1 MISDRIDLILGE
13 LQEGTG
19 AAFAGTVRHE
29 GLRRSLKI
37 WFADLD
43 ERHGPVAELL
53 PYGLKGH
60 QVRLVFGNFS
70 AAVIAQI
77 KQASA
82 EDMQLARALV
92 SSIRTGVVLE
102 MPKQNLTG
110 WLITDGSFRVSA
122 TVRNLDD
129 PNSDQA
135 LAATCREVIVPLM
148 AAMAEL
154 IGYDAIDSAEEA
166 KDDIFEGAVL
176 RSVVQRRERNPRN
189 RLLCIRIHGEH
200 CAACG
205 MEPRVRYGVAGGVI
219 EVHHRQPLSTL
230 GEPRAYDPR
239 EDLVPL
245 CPTCHRAAHTRR
257 PLPYSPEELRDLM
270 GTVDD

>member
-1 MISDRIDLILGE
+1 MIADRLELILGE
-13 LQEGTG
+13 LREGTG
-19 AAFAGTVRHE
+19 AAFAGTARHD

-37 WFADLD
+37 WFSDLD

-60 QVRLVFGNFS
+60 QAKLGFGSF
-70 AAVIAQI
+70 AGAVIGQI
-77 KQASA
+77 KQASE
-82 EDMQLARALV
+82 EDVQLARALV
-92 SSIRTGVVLE
+92 SSIRADVALE
-102 MPKQNLTG
+102 MPGQDPAN
-110 WLITDGSFRVSA
+110 WLVTDGAFRVSA
-122 TVRNLDD
+122 TIRNLDD

-154 IGYDAIDSAEEA
+154 IGYDVIDST
-166 KDDIFEGAVL
+166 DDAGDELLEGAVL
-176 RSVVQRRERNPRN
+176 RSVVHKRERNPRN
-189 RLLCIRIHGEH
+189 RLLCIRIHGER

-230 GEPRAYDPR
+230 GKPRAYDPR
-239 EDLVPL
+239 TDLVPL
-245 CPTCHRAAHTRR
+245 CPTCHRAAHTKR
-257 PLPYSPEELRDLM
+257 PLPYTPEELRSLI
-270 GTVDD
+270 GVTDD

>member
-1 MISDRIDLILGE
+1 MIADRIELILGE

-19 AAFAGTVRHE
+19 AAFVGTVRHD
-29 GLRRSLKI
+29 GLRRSLKV

-53 PYGLKGH
+53 PYGLRGH
-60 QVRLVFGNFS
+60 QVRLGFGNFA
-70 AAVIAQI
+70 AAVIAQM
-77 KQASA
+77 KQASD
-82 EDMQLARALV
+82 EDVQLARALV
-92 SSIRTGVVLE
+92 ASIPAGAVLE
-102 MPKQNLTG
+102 IPGQDSAD
-110 WLITDGSFRVSA
+110 WLVRDGAFRVSA
-122 TVRNLDD
+122 TLRHIDD

-135 LAATCREVIVPLM
+135 LATTCREVIVPLM

-154 IGYDAIDSAEEA
+154 IGYDVIDTAEEA
-166 KDDIFEGAVL
+166 PEDIFEGAVL
-176 RSVVQRRERNPRN
+176 RSVVRRRERNPRN
-189 RLLCIRIHGEH
+189 RLLCIRIHGER

-205 MEPRVRYGVAGGVI
+205 MEPRRRYGAAGGVI

-257 PLPYSPEELRDLM
+257 PLPFSPEELRDLM
-270 GTVDD
+270 GAARD